1 MKKISVVNLDALL
14 EGFLNIEKKISGLHG
29 KNNILSLQLDETNKL
44 LTASQMKEESARE
57 ECATL
62 QNVIKGLQQTIEN
75 QYNLRDESERLKNT
89 AHNLEEKL
97 KSQEQEHKNMVD
109 RLMREIEKKEEEH
122 KLEQWKLQ
130 YDMNKKFEAME
141 EEHKLLIEKKDMEI
155 LELTKQLRAQ
165 EKEKQDEIIKL
176 QIEFNAELVKLQ
188 TKMPKSYPNPTSL
201 PQNIYRRKLQHLQE
215 EKNKEIEVLRNTIR
229 NLEQRLG
236 KGEGV
241 HFKC

>member
-44 LTASQMKEESARE
+44 LTTSQMKEESAKE

-97 KSQEQEHKNMVD
+97 KSHEQEHKNMVD

-122 KLEQWKLQ
+122 KLEQWKLHN
-130 YDMNKKFEAME
+130 DMNKKCK
-141 EEHKLLIEKKDMEI
+141 HKLCTLYS
-155 LELTKQLRAQ
+155 TR
-165 EKEKQDEIIKL
+165 KEKQDEIIKL